1 MIKLLYIP
9 ILLLLAA
16 CTLDSR
22 QEEKLN
28 AAFQDYKKAHNE
40 DLMLQYVAL
49 THVKVVAHYKAKGEK
64 EFVKHFKK
72 PENDSLEFYFGE
84 HFVKDTKEEG
94 KHIQR
99 CFTVEKYTE
108 LEELD
113 NKYRIFAISED
124 KGNTWFFINEEDYFD
139 MSIPLKKR
147 LFKK

>member
-1 MIKLLYIP
+1 MTKLFYIP
-9 ILLLLAA
+9 LLFLFIA

-28 AAFQDYKKAHNE
+28 VAFQDYIKAYNE

-49 THVKVVAHYKAKGEK
+49 THVKVVAHYKAKSEE
-64 EFVKHFKK
+64 EFIAHFQQSKS
-72 PENDSLEFYFGE
+72 DSVRTYYGDYFVDG
-84 HFVKDTKEEG
+84 TKESG
-94 KHIQR
+94 NYIQR

-108 LEELD
+108 YEEVD
-113 NKYRIFAISED
+113 PKYRIYACSED
-124 KGNTWFFINEEDYFD
+124 KGKTWFFINEDDYFD